1 MKYGILALILVAL
14 AAIEVGCS
22 CDSSCPICL
31 SPGTTTAL
39 PGGWCC
45 GQDGVAYTGKERRE
59 MRRRV
64 AEIDC
69 RQLNDDL
76 DYFFLQEQPS
86 HLSRWPI
93 E

>member
-1 MKYGILALILVAL
+1 MKYVIFALVLATIALIQA
-14 AAIEVGCS
+14 GCS
-22 CDSSCPICL
+22 CGECCPINL
-31 SPGTTTAL
+31 APGTTADL

-45 GQDGVAYTGKERRE
+45 GRDGVAMDECERRE

-76 DYFFLQEQPS
+76 DFFFLQEQPS